1 MAGEAIPE
9 PMRWLGRASERVL
22 KAFAELRKG
31 AQEPA
36 RLNAREKRLA
46 LTAAYASIGCVKCLA
61 GCLKEGLK
69 EGLSLDELLEAAA
82 VAVLVRGA
90 EAVVTVSEALKLLN
104 V

>member
-1 MAGEAIPE
+1 M
-9 PMRWLGRASERVL
+9 L
-22 KAFAELRKG
+22 KTFAELRRSV
-31 AQEPA
+31 QEPSK
-36 RLNAREKRLA
+36 LSVREKRLA

-61 GCLKEGLK
+61 GCLREGMR

>member
-1 MAGEAIPE
+1 MLET
-9 PMRWLGRASERVL
+9 
-22 KAFAELRKG
+22 FAELRRSV
-31 AQEPA
+31 QEPSK
-36 RLNAREKRLA
+36 LSVREKRLA

-61 GCLKEGLK
+61 GCLREGMR